1 VLVGVGGVEDG
12 SDAPTPPVL
21 AADAPDAHA
30 AIVIRLHA
38 TALMKC
44 FRNST
49 TSFVGLRG

>member
-1 VLVGVGGVEDG
+1 VLFVVMGAEDG

-21 AADAPDAHA
+21 AAYAPDAHA
-30 AIVIRLHA
+30 VIVIRLQM
-38 TALMKC
+38 TAPMKR

>member
-1 VLVGVGGVEDG
+1 MLFGVGGVEDG

-21 AADAPDAHA
+21 AAEAPDAHA
-30 AIVIRLHA
+30 AMVIRLHT
-38 TALMKC
+38 TAVMKC